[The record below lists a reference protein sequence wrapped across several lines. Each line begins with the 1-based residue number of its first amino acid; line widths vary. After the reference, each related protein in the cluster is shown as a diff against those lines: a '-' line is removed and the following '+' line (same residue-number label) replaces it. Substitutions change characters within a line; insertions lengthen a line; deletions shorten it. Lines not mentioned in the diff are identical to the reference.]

1 MVTRLA
7 MAAPDLAARLESLTE
22 EQVRGE
28 VSVAVRAALTH
39 TGLTDPTIAKALG
52 LDGREPDLS
61 LRTAVEAVATRL
73 DEEAWSIH
81 EREGD
86 TAQYLAVFG
95 RARAASAAYFSLDPD
110 VRGSAD
116 DALYEAQAA
125 LGSIVSL
132 RAHLSL

>member
-1 MVTRLA
+1 MGTRLA
-7 MAAPDLAARLESLTE
+7 MAAPDLAARLESLTK

-28 VSVAVRAALTH
+28 ISVVVRAALTH

-61 LRTAVEAVATRL
+61 LITAVGAVAARL
-73 DEEAWSIH
+73 DEEAWVIQ

-86 TAQYLAVFG
+86 TAQYLAVFE

-110 VRGSAD
+110 VQGSAD

-125 LGSIVSL
+125 LGSMASL
-132 RAHLSL
+132 REHLSL

>member
-52 LDGREPDLS
+52 LDGPEPDLS

-73 DEEAWSIH
+73 DEKAWSIH
-81 EREGD
+81 GG
-86 TAQYLAVFG
+86 AI
-95 RARAASAAYFSLDPD
+95 P
-110 VRGSAD
+110 
-116 DALYEAQAA
+116 
-125 LGSIVSL
+125 
-132 RAHLSL
+132 LST

>member
-1 MVTRLA
+1 MGTRLA
-7 MAAPDLAARLESLTE
+7 MAAPDLAARLKSLTE
-22 EQVRGE
+22 EQLRGE
-28 VSVAVRAALTH
+28 TSVAVRAALTH

-52 LDGREPDLS
+52 LDGREPNLS
-61 LRTAVEAVATRL
+61 LRTSVEAVAARL
-73 DEEAWSIH
+73 DEEAWSIQ

-86 TAQYLAVFG
+86 TAEYLAVFG
-95 RARAASAAYFSLDPD
+95 RARAASAAYFALDPD
-110 VRGSAD
+110 VQGSAD